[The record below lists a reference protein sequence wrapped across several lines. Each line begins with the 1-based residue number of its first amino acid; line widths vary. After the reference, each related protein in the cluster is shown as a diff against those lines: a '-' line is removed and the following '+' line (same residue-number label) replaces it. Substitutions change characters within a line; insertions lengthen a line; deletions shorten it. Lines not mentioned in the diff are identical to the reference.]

1 VRFCNACCAAF
12 VVLVMTGCSIQ
23 PNQTPA
29 DEDWKERSAKLNRL
43 LVWQAEGKAA
53 LRKAEQSESVTLSWA
68 QRHNQT
74 ELNLSGPLGLGAT
87 KISSD
92 GKTLKINKAGTVH
105 RYDISSPKM
114 MAKETGWNLPLL
126 ALQHWL
132 KGVPA
137 PDSKIH
143 TIKIEQG
150 LLKSLE
156 QLGWTITYQDYDQFG
171 AYTLPTKLQIERF
184 NNRVRLIVRNW
195 KTESA

>member
-1 VRFCNACCAAF
+1 VRYCNVCSAAF
-12 VVLVMTGCSIQ
+12 AVLVMAGCSIQ
-23 PNQTPA
+23 PSQTPA
-29 DEDWKERSAKLNRL
+29 GEDWKERSAKLNTL
-43 LVWQAEGKAA
+43 VVWQAEGKAA
-53 LRKAEQSESVTLSWA
+53 LRKADQSESVTLSWT

-74 ELNLSGPLGLGAT
+74 DLNLSGPLGLGAT

-92 GKTLKINKAGTVH
+92 GTTLEINKAGSAH
-105 RYDISSPKM
+105 SYDISSPEM
-114 MAKETGWNLPLL
+114 IAQETGWSLPLQ

-137 PDSKIH
+137 PGSAIH

-195 KTESA
+195 KTKSV